1 MNAESVEQLISF
13 LKDIASETH
22 ENSAKLAALDRTL
35 AQHEAVNT
43 QYRESMGR
51 LRFAPA
57 SRSYRQKSAEAL
69 ELLHQALLR
78 DDQPLFPTSLMGPG
92 MRVRPRASRRTVNMK
107 KKQPRPTTVL
117 R

>member
-1 MNAESVEQLISF
+1 MTAESVEQLISF
-13 LKDIASETH
+13 LKDIASETQ

-35 AQHEAVNT
+35 AQHESVNS

-69 ELLHQALLR
+69 ELLRQALLR
-78 DDQPLFPTSLMGPG
+78 DQPLFQTSLMGQG
-92 MRVRPRASRRTVNMK
+92 LRVRPRANRRTMK
-107 KKQPRPTTVL
+107 KKQPHPSTVL

>member
-1 MNAESVEQLISF
+1 MNAESVEQLISL
-13 LKDIASETH
+13 LKEMVSETH

-35 AQHEAVNT
+35 AQHEAVNS

-57 SRSYRQKSAEAL
+57 TRSYHQKTGEAL
-69 ELLHQALLR
+69 ELLRQALLR
-78 DDQPLFPTSLMGPG
+78 DQPLFQTSLVEQG
-92 MRVRPRASRRTVNMK
+92 MRVRPRANRRTVK
-107 KKQPRPTTVL
+107 QKQPRPTAVL